1 MRGREKQLTA
11 NKNKSEDKI
20 IRLLLIIFLTLIASI
35 VGYAVL
41 SLPESATNLQGLV
54 DNNIDISGVSNPVT
68 AVLLNFRVY
77 DTFLEMVVLLV
88 ALLGVWS
95 IQEVPI
101 ESITDFKN
109 PVLHT
114 LVDLL
119 VPFLIL
125 VSIYLLWV
133 GAHAPG
139 GAFQAGSVF
148 GAGLVLLM
156 LSGRQPFLNFKGF
169 PLHFALI
176 ISVTLF
182 IGISIYSIFATGEL
196 LKYPLSQASSI
207 IFILEG
213 MATVSIGLTLSL
225 LFYGIYTKKK
235 SKQ

>member
-1 MRGREKQLTA
+1 MTA

-20 IRLLLIIFLTLIASI
+20 IRLLLIIFLTLIALI
-35 VGYAVL
+35 LGYAVL
-41 SLPESATNLQGLV
+41 SLPESATNLQRLV
-54 DNNIDISGVSNPVT
+54 DNNIDISGVNNPVT
-68 AVLLNFRVY
+68 AVLQNFRVY

-95 IQEVPI
+95 IKEVPI
-101 ESITDFKN
+101 ESMTDLKN

-119 VPFLIL
+119 VPFSLL

-156 LSGRQPFLNFKGF
+156 LSGRQPFLNFKGL

-182 IGISIYSIFATGEL
+182 ISISIYSMFATGEL

-235 SKQ
+235 YK

>member
-1 MRGREKQLTA
+1 ML
-11 NKNKSEDKI
+11 
-20 IRLLLIIFLTLIASI
+20 LTLIASM

-41 SLPESATNLQGLV
+41 SLPESATKLQGLV
-54 DNNIDISGVSNPVT
+54 DNNIAISGVSNPVT

-95 IQEVPI
+95 IKEVPI
-101 ESITDFKN
+101 ASITDVKN
-109 PVLHT
+109 PVLNT

-119 VPFLIL
+119 VPFSLL
-125 VSIYLLWV
+125 VSFYLLWV

-156 LSGRQPFLNFKGF
+156 LSGRQPFLNFKGL
-169 PLHFALI
+169 PLHFALT

-182 IGISIYSIFATGEL
+182 ISISIYSIFSTGQL

-207 IFILEG
+207 IFLLEG
-213 MATVSIGLTLSL
+213 MATVSIGLTLTL
-225 LFYGIYTKKK
+225 MFYGIYTTKK
-235 SKQ
+235 SK

>member
-1 MRGREKQLTA
+1 MTVNEI
-11 NKNKSEDKI
+11 KSKDKI
-20 IRLLLIIFLTLIASI
+20 IRLLLIVLLTLIASM

-41 SLPESATNLQGLV
+41 SLPESAENLQGLV
-54 DNNIDISGVSNPVT
+54 DNNLAISGVSNPVT

-77 DTFLEMVVLLV
+77 DTFLEMVVLLA

-95 IQEVPI
+95 IKEVPI
-101 ESITDFKN
+101 ESMTDFKN

-119 VPFLIL
+119 VPFSIL

-148 GAGLVLLM
+148 GASLVLLM

-176 ISVTLF
+176 IGVMLF
-182 IGISIYSIFATGEL
+182 IIISIYSIFTTGEL

-225 LFYGIYTKKK
+225 MFYSIYTKKK
-235 SKQ
+235 SN

>member
-1 MRGREKQLTA
+1 LTP
-11 NKNKSEDKI
+11 NKNKSEDNV
-20 IRLLLIIFLTLIASI
+20 IRLMLILFLTLIASTI
-35 VGYAVL
+35 GYAVL
-41 SLPESATNLQGLV
+41 SLPESAKNLQELV
-54 DNNIDISGVSNPVT
+54 DNNIDMSGVSNPVT

-77 DTFLEMVVLLV
+77 DTFLEMVVLLA

-95 IQEVPI
+95 MNEVPI
-101 ESITDFKN
+101 DSITDFKN
-109 PVLHT
+109 PILNT

-119 VPFLIL
+119 VPFLLL

-139 GAFQAGSVF
+139 GAFQAGSIF

-156 LSGRQPFLNFKGF
+156 LSGRQPFLNFKGL

-176 ISVTLF
+176 ISVMLF
-182 IGISIYSIFATGEL
+182 ISISIYSIFATGEL

-225 LFYGIYTKKK
+225 LFNGIYTKKK
-235 SKQ
+235 SK

>member
-1 MRGREKQLTA
+1 LTA

-20 IRLLLIIFLTLIASI
+20 IRLLLIIFLTLIALI
-35 VGYAVL
+35 LGYAVL
-41 SLPESATNLQGLV
+41 SLPESATNLQRLV
-54 DNNIDISGVSNPVT
+54 DNNIDISGVNNPVT

-95 IQEVPI
+95 IKEVPI
-101 ESITDFKN
+101 ESMTDLKN

-119 VPFLIL
+119 VPFSLL

-156 LSGRQPFLNFKGF
+156 LSGRQPFLNFKGL

-182 IGISIYSIFATGEL
+182 ISISIYSMFATGEL

-235 SKQ
+235 YK

>member
-1 MRGREKQLTA
+1 MNKGEKSLIINKFKGEKKLIRLVLMVMLTLTA
-11 NKNKSEDKI
+11 
-20 IRLLLIIFLTLIASI
+20 TM
-35 VGYAVL
+35 VGYTVL
-41 SLPESATNLQGLV
+41 SLPESAISLQVLV
-54 DNNIDISGVSNPVT
+54 SENIDNSGVINPVT
-68 AVLLNFRVY
+68 AVLLNFRAY
-77 DTFLEMVVLLV
+77 DTFLEMVVLLA

-95 IQEVPI
+95 IKEVPI
-101 ESITDFKN
+101 ESISDIKN
-109 PVLHT
+109 PVLDT

-119 VPFLIL
+119 VPFSIL

-225 LFYGIYTKKK
+225 LFYSIYTKQEYK
-235 SKQ
+235 

>member
-1 MRGREKQLTA
+1 MTA

-20 IRLLLIIFLTLIASI
+20 IRLLLIIFLTLIALI
-35 VGYAVL
+35 LGYAVL
-41 SLPESATNLQGLV
+41 SLPESATNLQRLV
-54 DNNIDISGVSNPVT
+54 DNNIDISGVNNPVT

-95 IQEVPI
+95 IKEVPI
-101 ESITDFKN
+101 ESMTDLKN

-119 VPFLIL
+119 VPFSLL

-156 LSGRQPFLNFKGF
+156 LSGRQPFLNFKGL

-182 IGISIYSIFATGEL
+182 ISISIYSMFATGEL

-235 SKQ
+235 YK

>member
-1 MRGREKQLTA
+1 MIA
-11 NKNKSEDKI
+11 NKNTSEDKI
-20 IRLLLIIFLTLIASI
+20 IRLVLIIFLTFMASL

-41 SLPESATNLQGLV
+41 SLPESSSNLQELV
-54 DNNIDISGVSNPVT
+54 AKNIDMSGVSNPVT

-95 IQEVPI
+95 IKEVPI
-101 ESITDFKN
+101 KSMSDFEN
-109 PVLHT
+109 PVLDT
-114 LVDLL
+114 LVDIL
-119 VPFLIL
+119 VPFSIL

-156 LSGRQPFLNFKGF
+156 LSGRQPFLNFNGLA
-169 PLHFALI
+169 LHFALV
-176 ISVTLF
+176 ISVTMF
-182 IGISIYSIFATGEL
+182 ITISIYSLFVSGEL
-196 LKYPLSQASSI
+196 LKYPLSQAGSI

-213 MATVSIGLTLSL
+213 MATVSIGLTLTL
-225 LFYGIYTKKK
+225 LFHGIYTKEK
-235 SKQ
+235 SK

>member
-1 MRGREKQLTA
+1 LTA
-11 NKNKSEDKI
+11 NKIKSEDKI
-20 IRLLLIIFLTLIASI
+20 IRLLLIIFLTLIASM

-41 SLPESATNLQGLV
+41 SLPESASNLQELV

-95 IQEVPI
+95 IKEVPI
-101 ESITDFKN
+101 KSMSDFEN

-156 LSGRQPFLNFKGF
+156 LSGRQPFLNFNGLA
-169 PLHFALI
+169 LHFALI
-176 ISVTLF
+176 ISVTMF
-182 IGISIYSIFATGEL
+182 ISISIYSLFATGKL

-235 SKQ
+235 PK

>member
-1 MRGREKQLTA
+1 ML
-11 NKNKSEDKI
+11 
-20 IRLLLIIFLTLIASI
+20 LTLIASM
-35 VGYAVL
+35 VAYAVL
-41 SLPESATNLQGLV
+41 SLPESATNLQRLV

-95 IQEVPI
+95 IKEVPI
-101 ESITDFKN
+101 ESMNDLKN
-109 PVLHT
+109 PVLDT

-119 VPFLIL
+119 VPFSLL

-156 LSGRQPFLNFKGF
+156 LSGRQPFLNFKGL

-182 IGISIYSIFATGEL
+182 ISISIYSMFATGEL

-235 SKQ
+235 YK

>member
-1 MRGREKQLTA
+1 MTA
-11 NKNKSEDKI
+11 NKNKREDKI
-20 IRLLLIIFLTLIASI
+20 IRFLLIMLLAFIASV
-35 VGYAVL
+35 VGYAVF
-41 SLPESATNLQGLV
+41 SLPESPTNLQGLV

-77 DTFLEMVVLLV
+77 DTFLEMIVLLV

-95 IQEVPI
+95 MKEVPI
-101 ESITDFKN
+101 ESISDFNN

-119 VPFLIL
+119 VPFTIL

-156 LSGRQPFLNFKGF
+156 LSGRQPFLNFKGL

-176 ISVTLF
+176 ISVMIF
-182 IGISIYSIFATGEL
+182 ISISIYSIFTTGEL
-196 LKYPLSQASSI
+196 LKYPLSEASSI

-235 SKQ
+235 SKS

>member
-1 MRGREKQLTA
+1 MTA
-11 NKNKSEDKI
+11 NKIKSEDKI
-20 IRLLLIIFLTLIASI
+20 IRLLLIIFLTLIASM

-41 SLPESATNLQGLV
+41 SLPESASNLQELV

-95 IQEVPI
+95 IKEVPI
-101 ESITDFKN
+101 KSMSDFEN

-156 LSGRQPFLNFKGF
+156 LSGRQPFLNFNGLA
-169 PLHFALI
+169 LHFALI
-176 ISVTLF
+176 ISVTMF
-182 IGISIYSIFATGEL
+182 ISISIYSLFATGKL

-235 SKQ
+235 PK